1 MTDTVSPEVRSRIMA
16 QVKSKGM
23 KPEMQVRRLLHG
35 LGYRYRLHRKDLP
48 GRPDLVFSS
57 RRKVVFVNGCFWHKH
72 SGLSTGV
79 AVAAVTM
86 PAMRPLAWRAAERVT
101 LGIQVSGK
109 VRDRLEVGAAIGES
123 GALPYTLASERVQ
136 ATLRVATPAGHL
148 PAHQAG
154 RPRCPVVTRPVE
166 NVDARNCMNRDCRT
180 RIS

>member
-72 SGLSTGV
+72 LGCPRVRIPATNQDYWHTKLERNRARDERNV
-79 AVAAVTM
+79 ALLERDNWAVM
-86 PAMRPLAWRAAERVT
+86 AVWECELKD
-101 LGIQVSGK
+101 L
-109 VRDRLEVGAAIGES
+109 
-123 GALPYTLASERVQ
+123 Q
-136 ATLRVATPAGHL
+136 ATTERLIAFL
-148 PAHQAG
+148 DQ
-154 RPRCPVVTRPVE
+154 
-166 NVDARNCMNRDCRT
+166 
-180 RIS
+180 